1 MTLEQSPLCYDYHL
15 QTFPLL
21 SVSRCHD
28 SVDFCPHLLP
38 PPQPHPVS
46 LVRERCSMR
55 CRTWAFFPS
64 QGRTYIGESGS
75 LWSFLI
81 SISTGLMA

>member
-1 MTLEQSPLCYDYHL
+1 MRKRRRRMLKMTLEQSPLCYDYHL

-38 PPQPHPVS
+38 P
-46 LVRERCSMR
+46 
-55 CRTWAFFPS
+55 TPS
-64 QGRTYIGESGS
+64 C
-75 LWSFLI
+75 
-81 SISTGLMA
+81 